1 MNADVYQGPW
11 GGANCRDSIAQ
22 VKKIN
27 KKIKIKTL
35 KVFLDY
41 NVDI

>member
-27 KKIKIKTL
+27 KKIKIKNYIKCIL
-35 KVFLDY
+35 GL
-41 NVDI
+41 

>member
-22 VKKIN
+22 VKEIN
-27 KKIKIKTL
+27 KKIKTTL